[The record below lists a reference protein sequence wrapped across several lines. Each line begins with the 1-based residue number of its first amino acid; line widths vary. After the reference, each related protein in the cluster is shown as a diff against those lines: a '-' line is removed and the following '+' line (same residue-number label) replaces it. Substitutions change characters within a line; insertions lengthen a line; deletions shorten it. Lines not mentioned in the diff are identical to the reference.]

1 MAVDK
6 THFPLIHK
14 FGKDQVNVYLKS
26 FPGDFGVLLVKK
38 NFYKSMFP
46 KLLNDKNGLGHMLK
60 IQAVRTF
67 I

>member
-14 FGKDQVNVYLKS
+14 FGKDQVNVYLKI

-46 KLLNDKNGLGHMLK
+46 KLLNDKNGLSHMLK